1 MPDYSYSQSSCR
13 ALEDSAFSTNQITC
27 EFVDAKDLSDP
38 YRLRDP
44 DTPSHYTMRV
54 ENAFRR
60 TSVEGKQEFSL
71 EIPGLR
77 NPIQTV
83 PTNSFK
89 FRTYDQL
96 GRPIDELN
104 DGTTISMDQ
113 PSDLEIVLVTL
124 GSYTNAE
131 KNPYTVTM
139 VPTVPVWELNL
150 VLITFPDQITLP

>member
-1 MPDYSYSQSSCR
+1 
-13 ALEDSAFSTNQITC
+13 
-27 EFVDAKDLSDP
+27 
-38 YRLRDP
+38 
-44 DTPSHYTMRV
+44 MRV